1 MCCKNKATIVLK
13 TVQNIYLV
21 AKNEKCQDKNV
32 IFYMEIVKIKGEA
45 GRIYQSGQQHLNTT
59 TIKLSVGNVVSSC
72 SFQTGVLE
80 KNSEMA
86 DNAFYLVPLAN
97 LLQTFVT

>member
-1 MCCKNKATIVLK
+1 MCCKNKVKIVLK

-45 GRIYQSGQQHLNTT
+45 GRIYQSGQRHLNTT
-59 TIKLSVGNVVSSC
+59 TIKLYLLVMWFLAVFKLGYR
-72 SFQTGVLE
+72 E
-80 KNSEMA
+80 K
-86 DNAFYLVPLAN
+86 F
-97 LLQTFVT
+97 